1 MILRKNK
8 IYKIIYPINRVDNF
22 IIFSPIDDATVNCS
36 RYGDNRVI
44 CSREDIFAH
53 FIITFHNEIMTR
65 FNSNECFATIVEGC
79 RIKELK
85 CDEDIT
91 SIEIKKV
98 VEELGHGYR
107 YNHRTNELI
116 FGGNTIEKKE
126 NLLEA
131 TKTMVL
137 KKNKIY
143 KIIHPDVTCFDTNFI
158 IFSPIDDIVV
168 SCDENEYGKSTS
180 FIEKIKAHFIITFY
194 NEIMT
199 RFDIKDW
206 CSTSIFPRCCIK
218 ELKCD
223 EDITSIEIKKML
235 EKLGHGYRY
244 NRKTNEL
251 IFGGI

>member
-8 IYKIIYPINRVDNF
+8 IYKIIYPIDRVDNF

-53 FIITFHNEIMTR
+53 FIITFH
-65 FNSNECFATIVEGC
+65 
-79 RIKELK
+79 
-85 CDEDIT
+85 
-91 SIEIKKV
+91 
-98 VEELGHGYR
+98 
-107 YNHRTNELI
+107 
-116 FGGNTIEKKE
+116 
-126 NLLEA
+126 
-131 TKTMVL
+131 
-137 KKNKIY
+137 
-143 KIIHPDVTCFDTNFI
+143 
-158 IFSPIDDIVV
+158 
-168 SCDENEYGKSTS
+168 
-180 FIEKIKAHFIITFY
+180 

-251 IFGGI
+251 IFGENIIEKKRKIS